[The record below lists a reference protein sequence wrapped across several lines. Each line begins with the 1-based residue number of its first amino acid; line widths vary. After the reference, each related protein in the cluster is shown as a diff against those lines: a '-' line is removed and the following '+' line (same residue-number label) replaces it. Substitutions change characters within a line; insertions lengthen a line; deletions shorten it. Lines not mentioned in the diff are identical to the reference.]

1 MFIIALINDG
11 KWKMIFNCRIDVKQ
25 ITINLIGIFFSIFF
39 LSQICLSIQFN
50 PVRVQNSIEEI
61 KRSQNKIKIE
71 LIRIWCNDQETDEKK
86 ILFEPQDILIDPEN
100 NYYILTSNEI
110 RVFNKKTDYLRN
122 IGRSGLG
129 PGEFLRAN
137 QIEFDR
143 NNNILVSDEG
153 NWRLQYFSTLGK
165 YEEGFKLVEYPIGP
179 LWINKKNEI
188 VMLNRSLTTN
198 KSPLWLFLG
207 KKGNLS
213 HVRGIREAN
222 SINYMTQYKY
232 DIAFYADNSDSLF
245 SAYRYIPVIE
255 KHNNI
260 GELKMEIR
268 YEVPFKVPELT
279 SYRDYGQYLINSEMV
294 CQSIAGD
301 SRGNIF
307 VLGLK
312 RERREQEYLIGGI
325 ISNSGGSFR
334 VSPKIDKDSS
344 DLYQIL
350 VINPK
355 GKIVNIVPLNKYVNK
370 IRIFNNVL
378 FLIDSFI
385 DMTISEYK
393 IIY

>member
-1 MFIIALINDG
+1 
-11 KWKMIFNCRIDVKQ
+11 
-25 ITINLIGIFFSIFF
+25 
-39 LSQICLSIQFN
+39 
-50 PVRVQNSIEEI
+50 
-61 KRSQNKIKIE
+61 
-71 LIRIWCNDQETDEKK
+71 
-86 ILFEPQDILIDPEN
+86 
-100 NYYILTSNEI
+100 
-110 RVFNKKTDYLRN
+110 
-122 IGRSGLG
+122 
-129 PGEFLRAN
+129 
-137 QIEFDR
+137 
-143 NNNILVSDEG
+143 
-153 NWRLQYFSTLGK
+153 
-165 YEEGFKLVEYPIGP
+165 
-179 LWINKKNEI
+179 
-188 VMLNRSLTTN
+188 
-198 KSPLWLFLG
+198 
-207 KKGNLS
+207 
-213 HVRGIREAN
+213 
-222 SINYMTQYKY
+222 
-232 DIAFYADNSDSLF
+232 
-245 SAYRYIPVIE
+245 
-255 KHNNI
+255 
-260 GELKMEIR
+260 
-268 YEVPFKVPELT
+268 
-279 SYRDYGQYLINSEMV
+279 MV